1 MGTSKRLWITICG
14 LLVALT
20 CLKAADHHH
29 QQQQTAEESFDSIDQ
44 DYEPVDITNYEYEN
58 QEQDEDEQNAE
69 GIEQNSGKE
78 PSRVNF
84 ITPTTSPVFREL
96 NPKHNSQICSTWG
109 NHHFKTFDG
118 DIFYFPGKCNYLL
131 TSNCKSDF
139 EDFNIQIR
147 RKMKKNIPTISSINI
162 RIEGA
167 DFVLLENNITF
178 NGEEVDKLPFSF
190 GGVQISKTG
199 TYVKLYSKI
208 GITLVWNEEDSLMM
222 EVNQKFAN
230 QTCGLC
236 GDFNGIK
243 TYNEF
248 VLNDA
253 KLTPQQYG
261 NLHKYNGPK
270 EQCDD
275 VTETEEEKCPN
286 HPQKNI
292 CRQVLTSPAFEQ
304 CNRIVD
310 VTRYI
315 EICEEDLCKC
325 KDNTTG
331 FCLCNTFTEYSR
343 QCTHAGGKP
352 KNWRTSK
359 LCPLRCAY
367 NMVFRECGTACQD
380 TCSNPERSL
389 VCDDHCKDGCICP
402 PGTIFDDIGKT
413 GCIPKE
419 QCSCTFNGEV
429 YKAGSG
435 YSENCQTCTCEGG
448 KWSCVKKPCFGMCSL
463 EGGAHI
469 TTFDLSRYNFHGDCS
484 YMMTKSCNNTLY
496 SILVEL
502 RKCGLTDTETCLKS
516 LTLSLNGGKD
526 IILVKHCGSVYVNSV
541 YSHLP
546 VSSSSVVI
554 FKPTS
559 FFIIL
564 ETTFGIQLKVQTV
577 PDMQV
582 YIKADPSLMGQTCGL
597 CGNFNNIQADDFTAL
612 NGVIEGS
619 GSSFGNLWK
628 TQAECP
634 NVKSSFENP
643 CALSTEN
650 NQFAT
655 HWCSFLT
662 DSEGPFAA
670 CHKTVDPTTYHE
682 NCMFDTCN
690 CAKSE
695 ECMCTALSSYFYAC
709 TIKGI
714 DLRGWRKDVCNSYT
728 KCPDTFQYSYASST
742 CSPTCRSLS
751 EPDITCAIERYPVDG
766 CICEDGKY
774 MNDNGKCV
782 LPALCSCYY
791 KGTPVDPEEVIHDN
805 GAMCTCTNG
814 KLECIGKKP
823 EKPVCD
829 YPMVYFDCSNTTAGT
844 KGSECHKSCS
854 TYDMECYSTQCISG
868 CMCPEGLVSNE
879 EGECVREEDCP
890 CMHNNDIYEPGDTI
904 RVQCNTC
911 TCKNRMWDCTKNTC
925 LGTCVTYGDGHYIT
939 FDNHRYRFNGDC
951 EYTLAQN
958 YELKLGDQKF
968 DVVKRDVG
976 QYVAFK
982 VRQMGIYLVVEA
994 ANGLV
999 LVWNKKTTIFVKLHP
1014 NFQGQTCGICG
1025 NYDGHVG
1032 NDFGTR
1038 SGSLVGDVFEFG
1050 NSWKLSASCPDA
1062 VEIKDPCV
1070 ANPYRKAWAQ
1080 RQCSMITGPT
1090 FFGCHSLV
1098 DPVKYYDACVNDACA
1113 CDTGGDCECFCTAVA
1128 SYAQAC
1134 SEAGHCVNW
1143 RTPTICP
1150 IFCDYYNREHGCEWH
1165 YKPCGAPCMKT
1176 CMNPT
1181 GVCYNNLPGLE
1192 GCYPN
1197 CPQDKPYFDEE
1208 SMLCVS
1214 SCHCFDE
1221 YGQEYKPGQ
1230 RMPGPNKCALW

>member
-1 MGTSKRLWITICG
+1 MGTSKRLRITICD

-20 CLKAADHHH
+20 CLQAADHH
-29 QQQQTAEESFDSIDQ
+29 QQQQTAEERFDSIDQ
-44 DYEPVDITNYEYEN
+44 EYEPVDITNYEYEN

-69 GIEQNSGKE
+69 GLEQNNGKK

-84 ITPTTSPVFREL
+84 ITPTSSPVFREL

-190 GGVQISKTG
+190 GGVQISKTW

-208 GITLVWNEEDSLMM
+208 GITLVWNEEDSLMI

-304 CNRIVD
+304 CNKIVD

-359 LCPLRCAY
+359 LCPLRCVY

-389 VCDDHCKDGCICP
+389 VCDDHCKDGCFCP
-402 PGTIFDDIGKT
+402 PAPVKEENGAVLKNLALECALLKEEPILPPLTFLDTIST
-413 GCIPKE
+413 E
-419 QCSCTFNGEV
+419 T
-429 YKAGSG
+429 
-435 YSENCQTCTCEGG
+435 
-448 KWSCVKKPCFGMCSL
+448 
-463 EGGAHI
+463 
-469 TTFDLSRYNFHGDCS
+469 
-484 YMMTKSCNNTLY
+484 SCNNTLY

-502 RKCGLTDTETCLKS
+502 HKCGLTDTETCLKS

-546 VSSSSVVI
+546 ISSSSVVI

-564 ETTFGIQLKVQTV
+564 ETTLGIQLKVQTV

-643 CALSTEN
+643 CALSTE
-650 NQFAT
+650 
-655 HWCSFLT
+655 H
-662 DSEGPFAA
+662 
-670 CHKTVDPTTYHE
+670 
-682 NCMFDTCN
+682 
-690 CAKSE
+690 
-695 ECMCTALSSYFYAC
+695 
-709 TIKGI
+709 
-714 DLRGWRKDVCNSYT
+714 NSYT

-791 KGTPVDPEEVIHDN
+791 KGTPVDPEEVIHVN

-890 CMHNNDIYEPGDTI
+890 CMHNNDIFEPGDTI

-951 EYTLAQN
+951 EYTLAQDYCSADASSGTFRVITENMPCGTTGTTCSKSIKLYLGN

-1014 NFQGQTCGICG
+1014 NFQGQSCGLCG
-1025 NYDGHVG
+1025 NYDRHVG

-1176 CMNPT
+1176 CMNST